1 MENTDNYSNLT
12 EVPQVLRLDNLL
24 DLVESNAMF
33 LNTSASSAQLIS
45 NLNNAE
51 QSFKNSIFEQYGNLS
66 SNKSKL

>member
-12 EVPQVLRLDNLL
+12 EAPQVLRLDNLL

>member
-33 LNTSASSAQLIS
+33 LNTSASSAQLIR

>member
-66 SNKSKL
+66 NNKSKL